1 METTEKSTL
10 PEVLE
15 IPLSRYPGMNRF
27 ALDYVQAAGTAHR
40 FLPRADL
47 RSLRPHRVSSWP
59 DLAEALIES
68 NRLWANDVSQAV
80 RRWQKEETIVLVAG
94 QQVGF
99 AGGPMYTLSKIASLL
114 AMRRNYEAEGIPC
127 TVLFWLATED
137 HDFDEVATLTLPSPD
152 GAITIS
158 TSKRNTFRGVVGN
171 MAVPDSL
178 RRKFLEHMKID
189 RPQPEWLRP
198 GITFRDSFGRLI
210 SEVFRG
216 DQVILVDSL
225 LTPLRRAGSQL
236 FHRLIDSAA
245 ALTRRVAQ
253 RSEELE
259 AAGYKPQVMARDGSL
274 PFLFLIAENGERLS
288 LRENGGAWMAGE
300 DPINL
305 QTLHDIVDREP
316 QRISTGVLTRPLLQ
330 DAVLGPSIFVGGPAE
345 VAYYAQ
351 IAPLHEELDVALP
364 RVALR
369 GHTLLVPERVLLT
382 YHRHELRH
390 EDIFS
395 GPEEILARL
404 EPEKEQ
410 QLSEA
415 MVRAR
420 EVIDRELIGIRD
432 LVLPTDKSLGK
443 SIERSLRRIRY
454 QVGQLEERGRRSIL
468 RRNRERFEA
477 IRKFS
482 TTLFPGGVPQDRI
495 MAWVAYWF
503 QYGRR
508 MVERMADET
517 KPDSDRVRII
527 GL

>member
-1 METTEKSTL
+1 MEITVKSTL

-15 IPLSRYPGMNRF
+15 IPLSSYPGMNRF
-27 ALDYVQAAGTAHR
+27 ALDYVQAAGAAHR
-40 FLPRADL
+40 FLPRAEL
-47 RSLRPHRVSSWP
+47 SSLSPHRPISRP

-68 NRLWANDVSQAV
+68 NRLWGNEVSLAV

-99 AGGPMYTLSKIASLL
+99 AGGPLYTLSKIASLL
-114 AMRRNYEAEGIPC
+114 ALRRKYEASGISC

-158 TSKRNTFRGVVGN
+158 TGERNTIRGVVGD

-178 RRKFLEHMKID
+178 RRKFLEHVKID
-189 RPQPEWLRP
+189 QPQPEWLRP
-198 GITFRDSFGRLI
+198 GITFRDSFARLI
-210 SEVFRG
+210 SEVFKG

-225 LTPLRRAGSQL
+225 LTPLRSAGSRL
-236 FHRLIDSAA
+236 FHRLIDSASE
-245 ALTRRVAQ
+245 LTRSVAQ
-253 RSEELE
+253 RSDELQ
-259 AAGYKPQVMARDGSL
+259 AAGYKPQVVARDGSL
-274 PFLFLIAENGERLS
+274 PFLFLIAENGERS
-288 LRENGGAWMAGE
+288 PLREDGAAWTAGE
-300 DPINL
+300 DPIDV
-305 QTLHDIVDREP
+305 QTLHEIIDRQP

-330 DAVLGPSIFVGGPAE
+330 DAVLEPSIFVGGPAE

-351 IAPLHEELDVALP
+351 IAPLHHQLDIALP

-369 GHTLLVPERVLLT
+369 GHTLVVPDRVLQT
-382 YHRHELRH
+382 YHRHKLQH

-395 GPEEILARL
+395 GPEEIVARI
-404 EPEKEQ
+404 EPRKDQ

-420 EVIDRELIGIRD
+420 EVIDRELTGIRD
-432 LVLPTDKSLGK
+432 LVFPADKSLGK
-443 SIERSLRRIRY
+443 SIERSLSRIRY
-454 QVGQLEERGRRSIL
+454 QVGRLEERGRRSIL

-503 QYGRR
+503 QYGRQL
-508 MVERMADET
+508 VERMTSET
-517 KPDSDRVRII
+517 QPDSDRVRII